1 MMSALLLSFS
11 EFGAQYLCTAALI
24 LICTLSGAHLFLT
37 RMRKTDMPH
46 EISEAEP
53 NEEPAEPPCEMK
65 EADRSDLAEFETREQ
80 VSAAE
85 VQSLISDE
93 VAVALIEEVKEA
105 EEAVLSKPKG
115 IVNIDT
121 LSENY
126 EANETVTLESLKEKK
141 LIGNSVNHVKVLARG
156 ILNKPLTVKL
166 PEFSVDAVKMILL
179 TGGKAIKLQTKK

>member
-53 NEEPAEPPCEMK
+53 KEEPAEPPCEMK
-65 EADRSDLAEFETREQ
+65 EADRSVSAEFETREE

-85 VQSLISDE
+85 VQNLISDE